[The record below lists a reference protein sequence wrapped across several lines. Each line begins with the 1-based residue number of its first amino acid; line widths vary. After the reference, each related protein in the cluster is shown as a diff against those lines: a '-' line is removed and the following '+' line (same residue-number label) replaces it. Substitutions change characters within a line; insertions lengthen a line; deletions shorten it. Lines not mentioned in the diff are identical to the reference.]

1 MTHLTDDLRAW
12 ATLIEQE
19 MPVPA
24 AGQVMRNGA
33 DEIERLRVALMKI
46 VECPHIIP
54 RADGMV
60 DTYWNPAR
68 MVQIAKEALGD
79 E

>member
-1 MTHLTDDLRAW
+1 MSDDLIRRLTEACPGCRCSYCVDDKRD
-12 ATLIEQE
+12 A
-19 MPVPA
+19 
-24 AGQVMRNGA
+24 RR
-33 DEIERLRVALMKI
+33 EIERLRAALMKI
-46 VECPHIIP
+46 VECPHPIP

-60 DTYWNPAR
+60 DMDWNPAR